1 MLNIAQTLA
10 YIYKLYIINVLRVSK
25 LCISNTNSNF

>member
-10 YIYKLYIINVLRVSK
+10 YIYKLYINVLRVSK
-25 LCISNTNSNF
+25 LCISNTSSSF